1 MHVPSRAAERY
12 RPDPYLRP
20 IGGLGLPRRPN
31 GQATATTAAAGRTY
45 DELYDEA
52 KRRNIK
58 GRSKMSK
65 TELERALG
73 R

>member
-1 MHVPSRAAERY
+1 MPRSWTAERQ
-12 RPDPYLRP
+12 RPYQHLRQTST
-20 IGGLGLPRRPN
+20 LGIHRQAN
-31 GQATATTAAAGRTY
+31 GSSPSAENGRTY
-45 DELYDEA
+45 DELYEEA

-73 R
+73 

>member
-1 MHVPSRAAERY
+1 MPQRTWTAERQ
-12 RPDPYLRP
+12 RPYQYLRP
-20 IGGLGLPRRPN
+20 ASAGMMTHSRP
-31 GQATATTAAAGRTY
+31 GHTSSSSTRTY

-73 R
+73 GR

>member
-1 MHVPSRAAERY
+1 MPQRSWTAERQ
-12 RPDPYLRP
+12 RPYQHLRP
-20 IGGLGLPRRPN
+20 AMPMGHQSN
-31 GQATATTAAAGRTY
+31 GTHASGQDNGRTY
-45 DELYDEA
+45 DELYEEA

-73 R
+73 

>member
-1 MHVPSRAAERY
+1 V
-12 RPDPYLRP
+12 
-20 IGGLGLPRRPN
+20 N
-31 GQATATTAAAGRTY
+31 GNGSDDGRTY
-45 DELYDEA
+45 DELYEEA

-73 R
+73 

>member
-1 MHVPSRAAERY
+1 MPGIQSERDRTSSSAE
-12 RPDPYLRP
+12 
-20 IGGLGLPRRPN
+20 
-31 GQATATTAAAGRTY
+31 RTY

-52 KRRNIK
+52 KRRNIP

-65 TELERALG
+65 TELERALAG